1 MPTIALQM
9 NVHLMPRAIR
19 ARFAWALT
27 LSTLLLLSHGVQAA
41 RTSASYSIPADST
54 DAAGTQVQS
63 ASYSIK
69 GSAVGEFGAS
79 STAVTTSAA
88 YSGKAGY
95 VGELYD
101 IVALSLTA
109 PPSNSLNETANR
121 QVNAAPLADD
131 ATTLANFAAASVT
144 WSAVSGPIS
153 INTGGLATA
162 GTVYQD
168 TPATVGGTAQTL
180 SGQLTLTVLNVT
192 TDDFGAYAGDGIDDS
207 WQVQYFGQPPN
218 ANAGPNAD
226 PDGTGQTNLFKFVAG
241 LNPLDGSRFTLSISS
256 VAGQPLQKQ
265 LVFKPVVSGRTY
277 TPRFATTVKTPSW
290 QTIPGYTQSDNGAT
304 RTVTDPS
311 ASPAPRYYQISI
323 SKP

>member
-1 MPTIALQM
+1 M
-9 NVHLMPRAIR
+9 NILNGAIR
-19 ARFAWALT
+19 KTKMMKF
-27 LSTLLLLSHGVQAA
+27 LLGLGILVTAVGAFSGAAQAA
-41 RTSASYSIPADST
+41 RTSASYSIPTDSA

-79 STAVTTSAA
+79 STAVMTSAA
-88 YSGKAGY
+88 YSGKGGY

-109 PPSNSLNETANR
+109 PPSNSVNEATTR

-131 ATTLANFAAASVT
+131 ATTLANLAAASVT
-144 WSAVSGPIS
+144 WSTVAGPIS
-153 INTGGLATA
+153 INTSGLATA

-168 TPATVGGTAQTL
+168 TAATVGGTAQGL
-180 SGQLTLTVLNVT
+180 SGQLALTVLNVT
-192 TDDFGAYAGDGIDDS
+192 ADDFGAYAGDGIDDS

-218 ANAGPNAD
+218 PLAGPNAD
-226 PDGTGQTNLFKFVAG
+226 ADGTGQTNLFKFVAG

-277 TPRFATTVKTPSW
+277 TPQFATTVKNPTW
-290 QTIPGYTQSDNGAT
+290 QTVSGFTQSDNGTT
-304 RTVTDPS
+304 RTVTDPG
-311 ASPAPRYYQISI
+311 ASPAPRFYNILI

>member
-1 MPTIALQM
+1 M
-9 NVHLMPRAIR
+9 NKAAKNLRAFFHLII
-19 ARFAWALT
+19 FLGS
-27 LSTLLLLSHGVQAA
+27 LVVVLLPVAVRGA
-41 RTSASYSIPADST
+41 RTSASYSVPADST
-54 DAAGTQVQS
+54 DAAGAQVQS
-63 ASYSIK
+63 ASYSIT
-69 GSAVGEFGAS
+69 GSAVGEFGTAS
-79 STAVTTSAA
+79 SAVTTSAA

-109 PPSNSLNETANR
+109 PPSNSLNETTNR

-131 ATTLANFAAASVT
+131 ATTLANFAAGSVT
-144 WSAVSGPIS
+144 WSTVSGPIS

-168 TPATVGGTAQTL
+168 TPATVGGAAQGL
-180 SGQLTLTVLNVT
+180 SGQLALTVLNVT

-218 ANAGPNAD
+218 ALAGPNAD
-226 PDGTGQTNLFKFVAG
+226 ADHTGQTNLFKFVAG
-241 LNPLDGSRFTLSISS
+241 LNPLDGSRFTLSIAS

-265 LVFKPVVSGRTY
+265 LVFKPVASGRTY
-277 TPRFATTVKTPSW
+277 TPRFSTTLKNPTW
-290 QTIPGYTQSDNGAT
+290 QTVPGFTQTDNGTT

-311 ASPAPRYYQISI
+311 ASPAPRYYQVGI

>member
-1 MPTIALQM
+1 MNRSILLCAAL
-9 NVHLMPRAIR
+9 VAVTTGCL
-19 ARFAWALT
+19 
-27 LSTLLLLSHGVQAA
+27 HGA
-41 RTSASYSIPADST
+41 RTSASYSITADT
-54 DAAGTQVQS
+54 LAAGLRAQS
-63 ASYSIK
+63 ANYSVNGGAI
-69 GSAVGEFGAS
+69 GEFGAAS
-79 STAVTTSAA
+79 DAVTTSAA

-109 PPSNSLNETANR
+109 PPSNSVNETTDR

-131 ATTLANFAAASVT
+131 ATTLANLSAASVT
-144 WSAVSGPIS
+144 WSTVNGPIS

-168 TPATVGGTAQTL
+168 TPATVSGTAQAL

-192 TDDFGAYAGDGIDDS
+192 TDDFGTYAGDGIDDS

-218 ANAGPNAD
+218 SKAGPNAD
-226 PDGTGQTNLFKFVAG
+226 ADGTGQTNLFKFVAG
-241 LNPLDGSRFTLSISS
+241 LNPIDGSRFTLSIVS

-265 LVFKPVVSGRTY
+265 LIFKPVVGGRTY
-277 TPRFATTVKTPSW
+277 TPQFATTLQNPTW
-290 QTIPGYTQSDNGAT
+290 QTVPGFTQTDNGTT

-311 ASPAPRYYQISI
+311 ASPAPRFYHIGI